1 MQNICSGI
9 HLYDKSI
16 QKSKGMIKTKF
27 RRVIACGERKV
38 MRLKKDTQEFK
49 ELAKVHLLN
58 WVMAMS
64 KFISLF
70 F

>member
-27 RRVIACGERKV
+27 RRVIAYGERKV
-38 MRLKKDTQEFK
+38 MRLKDTQEFK
-49 ELAKVHLLN
+49 ELAEVHLLN